1 MSHGRASQ
9 IPAGHET
16 ADEALR
22 YARGVEA
29 RTTRTRRRTGGPMH
43 DPQPGMA
50 IGRYTIV
57 RLIAR
62 GGVGLVYLARQAVSN
77 AAVVVKVL
85 AGNLIGDAETTAR
98 FDREAQRLRGIQHP
112 NIVAMVDYG
121 HSDGSAYLVMEY
133 LEGELLGAY
142 ATRKGPLALA
152 EFTPIAAQILKA
164 IGYAHTQGL
173 MHRDLKP
180 SNIMLCSRKGRANFV
195 KILDFGMAK
204 LIEGERDITSE
215 QIVGTANYLSPE
227 QIRGE
232 AIDARVD
239 VYAIGVLFYALLA
252 GRLPFNADNNAAL
265 LYKHVH
271 EPPPPLADNLPAGH
285 DIPPE
290 LVALVHRCLT
300 KEVAQR
306 PADANVVVAG
316 LVACVPGELF
326 HLPVAEGGS
335 ATPSSSYAVLPTD
348 VEAGPED
355 LSGRLTR
362 PVQSLRA
369 AQTGK
374 AATTSEGS
382 PAPRTGPITGPIT
395 GPRTGPITAST
406 GRARPRNRVAQP
418 RPITLPP
425 GAMVTAPPQTEGGRL
440 WLVLAGGVLL
450 ALLGLGGYLLS
461 NAGRGTETSPDAPV
475 LDERR
480 LSARLEQ
487 VEVDLLGGEFER
499 ARAGLDAAEA
509 SLVGVPQL
517 RSRADLLRR
526 RLDVATTIATAQALE
541 KDGNT
546 AAALSSYRDALA
558 LDPNHAEARA
568 SLARL
573 SAPNTPTPTPTPTR
587 PQRSRGEPRPGEP
600 RRVER
605 PVVGPSEVVAPAEP
619 VPAKPVPV
627 KPVPAKPDDGLL
639 GDNKEDDSVFL
650 PVD

>member
-1 MSHGRASQ
+1 M
-9 IPAGHET
+9 
-16 ADEALR
+16 
-22 YARGVEA
+22 EA
-29 RTTRTRRRTGGPMH
+29 RTTRRRPGGPIL
-43 DPQPGMA
+43 DPQPGVT

-85 AGNLIGDAETTAR
+85 AGNMLGDTETTAR

-121 HSDGSAYLVMEY
+121 HADGSAYLVMEY
-133 LEGELLGAY
+133 LEGELLSAH
-142 ATRKGPLALA
+142 ATRKGPLTLA

-164 IGYAHTQGL
+164 IGYAHANGL

-180 SNIMLCSRKGRANFV
+180 SNIMLCNRKGRANFV

-239 VYAIGVLFYALLA
+239 VYAIGIMFYALLA
-252 GRLPFNADNNAAL
+252 GRLPFIADNNAAL

-271 EPPPPLADNLPAGH
+271 EPPPALAELLPADH
-285 DIPPE
+285 DIPPG
-290 LVALVHRCLT
+290 LIALVHRCLT
-300 KEVAQR
+300 KEVAAR
-306 PADANVVVAG
+306 PSDANVVVAE
-316 LVACVPGELF
+316 LAACVPGELF
-326 HLPVAEGGS
+326 HLPVAEGGA
-335 ATPSSSYAVLPTD
+335 ATPSSSYAVLPSD

-374 AATTSEGS
+374 AAATAEGS
-382 PAPRTGPITGPIT
+382 PAPVTAPVTRPVTG
-395 GPRTGPITAST
+395 ST
-406 GRARPRNRVAQP
+406 GRARTRNRIPQP

-425 GAMVTAPPQTEGGRL
+425 TAMVVPPPAEGGRL
-440 WLVLAGGVLL
+440 WLVLAGAVLL
-450 ALLGLGGYLLS
+450 ALLGLGGYLLAH
-461 NAGRGTETSPDAPV
+461 AGRDTGAGSDPPV

-487 VEVDLLGGEFER
+487 VEVDLIDGEFER
-499 ARAGLDAAEA
+499 ARAGLDAAEV
-509 SLVGVPQL
+509 SLAGAPQL

-541 KDGNT
+541 KDGKT

-558 LDPNHAEARA
+558 LDPNHTEARSA
-568 SLARL
+568 LARL
-573 SAPNTPTPTPTPTR
+573 SAPATATTTAPTR
-587 PQRSRGEPRPGEP
+587 PQRPRGEPRPGETK
-600 RRVER
+600 RLVR
-605 PVVGPSEVVAPAEP
+605 PVEGLTEVIA
-619 VPAKPVPV
+619 PAKPE
-627 KPVPAKPDDGLL
+627 PAKPPDDGLL
-639 GDNKEDDSVFL
+639 GDGREDDSVFL